1 MGGSVLQTANEL
13 NTRVLLVEDDAA
25 TASTLR
31 KALESLGYQ
40 VWWAEDGA
48 HAKALL
54 ERASQTT
61 ANPDLIV
68 LDLMLP
74 DIDGLVLCTE
84 LRSIVDVPIII
95 CSARAGL
102 TDRVLSL
109 KLGADAFI
117 AKPFDLEE
125 FTASVEAVLRRV
137 LGPGHPPRPGSG
149 EIRVGALLI
158 RVAARAVTLSD
169 RPVNLTAIEY
179 RLLLALATRPDVVLS
194 WQQLGQQVWG
204 YYDKDIRNVIQVHI
218 GRLRKKLAR
227 GAGPAPV
234 IVPVRSIGYRL
245 QSSASNPA
253 R

>member
-1 MGGSVLQTANEL
+1 VLQTASKL
-13 NTRVLLVEDDAA
+13 KTQVLLVEDDAA

-54 ERASQTT
+54 EQASQAT

-95 CSARAGL
+95 CSARTGL

-137 LGPGHPPRPGSG
+137 PGPGGHPPRPGSG
-149 EIRVGALLI
+149 EIRLGALLI

-204 YYDKDIRNVIQVHI
+204 YHDKDIRNVIQVHI

-234 IVPVRSIGYRL
+234 IVPVRSVGYRL
-245 QSSASNPA
+245 QSSTPSPA